1 MRKIK
6 RKNKTICLYI
16 YFILFL
22 LLRWYVSYRYV
33 ESNVNLEELLDI
45 LSMNSGF
52 TNIVYLTAIY
62 AIFYVFIL
70 SMEIP
75 EYNIYCCVRCTK
87 KEYRKNVIKK
97 IVLHAVIFSSLI
109 VIMQIILAGIQFH
122 LLDHAITKW
131 YLIGTLLNV
140 MLWSCAYAIIGS
152 VYFLVYLGTYSK
164 VKAAMILCIFCMLL
178 FVLFRMI
185 GKQIL
190 FSDIDVIRLLFL
202 DRLNLLQY
210 IMVMMKY
217 IAYSYL
223 ISVISE
229 ILLNKKE
236 LIKEGVV

>member
-1 MRKIK
+1 
-6 RKNKTICLYI
+6 
-16 YFILFL
+16 
-22 LLRWYVSYRYV
+22 
-33 ESNVNLEELLDI
+33 
-45 LSMNSGF
+45 
-52 TNIVYLTAIY
+52 
-62 AIFYVFIL
+62 
-70 SMEIP
+70 
-75 EYNIYCCVRCTK
+75 
-87 KEYRKNVIKK
+87 
-97 IVLHAVIFSSLI
+97 
-109 VIMQIILAGIQFH
+109 MQIILAGIQFH

-178 FVLFRMI
+178 FVLF
-185 GKQIL
+185 
-190 FSDIDVIRLLFL
+190 L

-210 IMVMMKY
+210 SMVMMKY

>member
-1 MRKIK
+1 MVCVISICRIK
-6 RKNKTICLYI
+6 RESRRIAW
-16 YFILFL
+16 YFIDEL
-22 LLRWYVSYRYV
+22 WVYQYCISDG
-33 ESNVNLEELLDI
+33 NLCYI
-45 LSMNSGF
+45 
-52 TNIVYLTAIY
+52 
-62 AIFYVFIL
+62 VFIL
-70 SMEIP
+70 SIELP

-97 IVLHAVIFSSLI
+97 IVLHAVIFSSVI

-152 VYFLVYLGTYSK
+152 VYFLVYLGTFSK

-178 FVLFRMI
+178 FVLFRMT

-210 IMVMMKY
+210 SMVMMKY

>member
-1 MRKIK
+1 M
-6 RKNKTICLYI
+6 
-16 YFILFL
+16 
-22 LLRWYVSYRYV
+22 
-33 ESNVNLEELLDI
+33 
-45 LSMNSGF
+45 
-52 TNIVYLTAIY
+52 
-62 AIFYVFIL
+62 
-70 SMEIP
+70 
-75 EYNIYCCVRCTK
+75 RCTK

-97 IVLHAVIFSSLI
+97 IVLHAVIFSSVI

-210 IMVMMKY
+210 SMVMMKY